1 MNAGLETVHVLL
13 WVGSNLLVICAGIL
27 IRVQMAYR
35 EVNRIRKQREEEV
48 NELRFKLHAATCVS
62 EYVRKRI
69 PQLEKQINE
78 LNDRQGHLE
87 LNGPDGRPF
96 SHAIRM
102 VQHGATA
109 ERLVRSCGL
118 TPGEAD
124 LVIRLHGNP
133 AGTS

>member
-1 MNAGLETVHVLL
+1 MSSAFQNIHVLL
-13 WVGSNLLVICAGIL
+13 WLGTNLLVIAAAIL
-27 IRVQMAYR
+27 IRAQMAYR
-35 EVNRIRKQREEEV
+35 EVNRIRKEREQEV
-48 NELRFKLHAATCVS
+48 TELRLKLHAATCVS

-69 PQLEKQINE
+69 PQLEKQISE